1 MTTRDRLVA
10 LITGWDLG
18 FDGPLLEDTHLITS
32 GMLDS
37 QALYNLMLWIE
48 EQIGSPV
55 DPTSFDVVEAWDTIA
70 DVAAFVEQRRQA
82 G

>member
-1 MTTRDRLVA
+1 MTRNRLVA
-10 LITGWDLG
+10 LIAGWDLE
-18 FDGPLLEDTHLITS
+18 FDGPLLDDTPLITS

-55 DPTSFDVVEAWDTIA
+55 DPTAFDVVEAWDTIA
-70 DVAAFVEQRRQA
+70 DVVAFVEQRRQA

>member
-1 MTTRDRLVA
+1 MTRDRVVA
-10 LITGWDLG
+10 LIAGWDLE
-18 FDGPLLEDTHLITS
+18 FDAPLLDDTPLITS

-70 DVAAFVEQRRQA
+70 DVVAFVERRRQA